1 MTVRFSSPIVCRY
14 GSMMI
19 PTRMLAMNAPARQ
32 EMPSPSISVRRLVIT
47 AASLSLSLFAGC
59 WCVVLGRRGRQL
71 ARGCLRRGCLFE
83 FEAVAHAWFGDE
95 VSGPSGLGL
104 QLATDLRYV
113 HAQIVG
119 VILGGRPPHLTEE
132 LALADQPAGIGHQQ
146 LDQVPLGGGEPDLAG
161 LGGHPLGGQVDG
173 EVVGADGRRLLFGW
187 RAAAGGPHAGRARTA
202 NDPAG
207 GKRRSRQM
215 SSAQCPQCASPV
227 TTGSDKFCTSCG
239 SALSW
244 DGQPADEGGGT
255 AGGPSFACPACREP
269 NPASR
274 LLCQRC
280 GALLEPAQAPLP
292 ASLAPGAPWR
302 WRAPLVL
309 LAIAAVGAVAAA
321 VLGAALRSDGRLS
334 PSAPSVPTTA
344 RAAAAPAPVR
354 VDPRTISAS
363 ASSELP
369 PAHNVTYWIR

>member
-1 MTVRFSSPIVCRY
+1 
-14 GSMMI
+14 
-19 PTRMLAMNAPARQ
+19 
-32 EMPSPSISVRRLVIT
+32 
-47 AASLSLSLFAGC
+47 
-59 WCVVLGRRGRQL
+59 
-71 ARGCLRRGCLFE
+71 
-83 FEAVAHAWFGDE
+83 
-95 VSGPSGLGL
+95 
-104 QLATDLRYV
+104 
-113 HAQIVG
+113 
-119 VILGGRPPHLTEE
+119 
-132 LALADQPAGIGHQQ
+132 
-146 LDQVPLGGGEPDLAG
+146 
-161 LGGHPLGGQVDG
+161 
-173 EVVGADGRRLLFGW
+173 
-187 RAAAGGPHAGRARTA
+187 
-202 NDPAG
+202 
-207 GKRRSRQM
+207 M

-255 AGGPSFACPACREP
+255 TGGPSFACPACREP

-369 PAHNVTYWIR
+369 PAHNVTYWIRNTLDGDIRTAWNNHGAVRGSGAGETLTYRFSSPVHLVRIDLVNGYAKTAELRADNGRIRGVVILTDRRTLRATLSDRASRQRLDRDLGMTRQVTLRVTSIYPGARYTDLALTEIAFWAAPR

>member
-1 MTVRFSSPIVCRY
+1 
-14 GSMMI
+14 
-19 PTRMLAMNAPARQ
+19 
-32 EMPSPSISVRRLVIT
+32 
-47 AASLSLSLFAGC
+47 
-59 WCVVLGRRGRQL
+59 
-71 ARGCLRRGCLFE
+71 
-83 FEAVAHAWFGDE
+83 
-95 VSGPSGLGL
+95 
-104 QLATDLRYV
+104 
-113 HAQIVG
+113 
-119 VILGGRPPHLTEE
+119 
-132 LALADQPAGIGHQQ
+132 
-146 LDQVPLGGGEPDLAG
+146 
-161 LGGHPLGGQVDG
+161 
-173 EVVGADGRRLLFGW
+173 
-187 RAAAGGPHAGRARTA
+187 
-202 NDPAG
+202 
-207 GKRRSRQM
+207 M

-244 DGQPADEGGGT
+244 DEQPADEGGGT

-292 ASLAPGAPWR
+292 ASLASGAPWR

-369 PAHNVTYWIR
+369 PADSVTYSIRNTLDGNSRTAWNNHSAVAGSGVGETLTYRFPRAVHLVRIGLVNGYAKTAELRAANGRIRGVLITTDARTLRATLSDTASPQRLNRDFGLTRKVTLRVTSIYPGARYTDLALTEIAFWALPG